1 MPDMQTPDFL
11 ELLSSMSPEEIDA
24 MLQPFQQQQ
33 GVLDQQMAL
42 AQGLRRPSGQQHVSP
57 MGAALGGL
65 SDAVGN
71 VGGAF
76 LQKKGLD
83 EQTAL
88 GKRMQADA
96 SGRVKTFRDQSRQ
109 KALED
114 FLRRRTEGLGLNQ
127 GLVYPDEGGE

>member
-1 MPDMQTPDFL
+1 MDSSNPLDFL
-11 ELLSSMSPEEIDA
+11 NGLSDEQISEMFQA
-24 MLQPFQQQQ
+24 FQQQQ
-33 GVLDQQMAL
+33 GVLEQKMAM

-114 FLRRRTEGLGLNQ
+114 FLRRRAEGLGLNQ